1 MNDALKAV
9 FAESAETAAHL
20 DAAAIAEAESVCAR
34 ASLSH
39 RIAVEQAQPYLEAAQ
54 RAHQVLDAAQ
64 VRLHQLL
71 EQAKGAELDGPTAT
85 ARQD

>member
-1 MNDALKAV
+1 MGRDR
-9 FAESAETAAHL
+9 TAAIMDEA
-20 DAAAIAEAESVCAR
+20 DAAPSLAAQIAEAESVCAR

-39 RIAVEQAQPYLEAAQ
+39 RYAVEQAQPYLEAAQ

-71 EQAKGAELDGPTAT
+71 EQAKGEQA
-85 ARQD
+85 